1 MQGKG
6 PSPLG
11 GMWTIT
17 SRSIGSPSS
26 FSKLEEENANLSKIP
41 LMGSKEWAGMNLRWA
56 S

>member
-1 MQGKG
+1 MHGKG
-6 PSPLG
+6 PCPLG

-17 SRSIGSPSS
+17 SLSIGSPSS
-26 FSKLEEENANLSKIP
+26 FSKWGEENVNLSKIP

>member
-6 PSPLG
+6 PCPLG

-17 SRSIGSPSS
+17 SLSIGSPSS
-26 FSKLEEENANLSKIP
+26 FSKLEEENVNLSKIP